1 MTPAETP
8 ASPSYNGKWW
18 PQKPRQVMQQE
29 TQQQGKYHKSLI
41 VNDIVGEKK
50 KSLKFL
56 SSFYLMTHKQR
67 ERSMHQKWENAKEQ
81 RSRNCSC
88 KHIKTLLPQN
98 VKAAMNL
105 AQFTEE
111 LDTDISSECTEDIAE
126 WVKC

>member
-67 ERSMHQKWENAKEQ
+67 ERSMHQK
-81 RSRNCSC
+81 
-88 KHIKTLLPQN
+88 
-98 VKAAMNL
+98 
-105 AQFTEE
+105 
-111 LDTDISSECTEDIAE
+111 
-126 WVKC
+126 

>member
-50 KSLKFL
+50 KKPEIPVFILPYDTQAERKINASKVR
-56 SSFYLMTHKQR
+56 KCQR
-67 ERSMHQKWENAKEQ
+67 AKEQ
-81 RSRNCSC
+81 E
-88 KHIKTLLPQN
+88 LL
-98 VKAAMNL
+98 L
-105 AQFTEE
+105 
-111 LDTDISSECTEDIAE
+111 
-126 WVKC
+126 